1 MFRQSGVLPWAG
13 KTGKMN
19 KFAGFG
25 AGPVIGAG
33 AAVVAVAVAIG
44 IYLSTGDSSAPVQK
58 PPVQEA
64 PAPGGAEKAGKVA
77 PAPEAVATP
86 EEDTATA
93 RPVAQTPP
101 PPDPPA
107 LDTFRLDPDGRM
119 LVAGRAAPQGRVAI
133 TLDDS
138 RIGTAKADGS
148 GKFVAFLD
156 LPSSDAARVLGLEL
170 LPEDG
175 AAIRGTDEVLI
186 APSPRQP
193 EAVAEAGAGTS
204 APGEVAPPAPAAS
217 QNRPQGGTA
226 PARQA
231 ADVPAPVNES
241 PASVPPVP
249 PVPPAPA
256 ASQDKPQGGT
266 APARQAAADM
276 PAPAPDLG
284 ASVPPAPEA
293 SATPTVM
300 LSDAR
305 GVRVL
310 QAPAAPV
317 PEVMSSV
324 ALDAISYSDTG
335 AVQLSG
341 RASTPD
347 ASVRIYLDNR
357 AVTTAQVDETGAW
370 RSALPEVDTGLYTLR
385 VDEVDAGG
393 DVTSRIETPFKRE
406 DVATL
411 STQNQEDAP
420 APPRVSVVTVQPGS
434 TLWAISRE
442 AYGEG
447 ILYVRVFEANRD
459 RIRDPDLIYPGQVF
473 ELPQ

>member
-231 ADVPAPVNES
+231 A
-241 PASVPPVP
+241 
-249 PVPPAPA
+249 
-256 ASQDKPQGGT
+256 
-266 APARQAAADM
+266 ADM

>member
-64 PAPGGAEKAGKVA
+64 PAPGDAEKAGKVA

-217 QNRPQGGTA
+217 QNR
-226 PARQA
+226 
-231 ADVPAPVNES
+231 
-241 PASVPPVP
+241 
-249 PVPPAPA
+249 
-256 ASQDKPQGGT
+256 PQGGT